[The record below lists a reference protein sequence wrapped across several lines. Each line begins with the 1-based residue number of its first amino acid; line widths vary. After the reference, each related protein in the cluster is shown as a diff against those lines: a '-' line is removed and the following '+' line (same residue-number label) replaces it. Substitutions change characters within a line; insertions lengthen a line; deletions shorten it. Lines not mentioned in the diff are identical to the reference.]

1 MVPNT
6 GATLRISS
14 IACVLLSF
22 YKTVST
28 AKDYLQRTN
37 KLMMP
42 ISKRVHA
49 LLRKNNIK
57 QTYLVTWWCSLFM
70 MINRR
75 CISGEIQAPIKY
87 TSFNGNVRTYLLKGH
102 SFSWESN
109 KCLNNKD
116 LRILQIF
123 LLHFSDCVL

>member
-37 KLMMP
+37 NLTMP

-49 LLRKNNIK
+49 LLIK
-57 QTYLVTWWCSLFM
+57 EKQHQTNLFGDM
-70 MINRR
+70 MVQSVQGDKWEVHFWRNT
-75 CISGEIQAPIKY
+75 SPHKVHLIQ
-87 TSFNGNVRTYLLKGH
+87 
-102 SFSWESN
+102 W
-109 KCLNNKD
+109 KCKD
-116 LRILQIF
+116 IPLERAQ
-123 LLHFSDCVL
+123 